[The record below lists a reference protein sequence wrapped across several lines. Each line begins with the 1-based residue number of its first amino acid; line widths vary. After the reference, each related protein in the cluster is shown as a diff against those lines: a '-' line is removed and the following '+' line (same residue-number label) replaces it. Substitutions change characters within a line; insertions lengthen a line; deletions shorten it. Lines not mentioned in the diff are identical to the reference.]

1 MDKICFSFFVCVVL
15 FGSEVGTVTSVPF
28 PQVYVQ
34 VMRLRD
40 TLGGSLIKLHADK
53 CKSSNTR
60 TWCTA
65 SANASYPNDPLAI
78 LTMRHHHGDN
88 VCFEIKHNESQYSL
102 KVLNHSEI
110 VFEKLSSRSNCRNDS
125 ANLFHMSDFVGDEDF
140 VRLRSQRPG
149 LIPPAQAYLS
159 ASENYSAHSTRGK
172 LFLTKKKGFL
182 DQLYISRPPN

>member
-53 CKSSNTR
+53 
-60 TWCTA
+60 
-65 SANASYPNDPLAI
+65 L